1 MNVLAFDTCFT
12 ALSVAVRR
20 DGRDFTE
27 RLPLETGH
35 AEALMPMIARVM
47 REAGLAFSDLDRI
60 VVTQGPGTFTGV
72 RTGIAA
78 ARALALATGAALI
91 GASSLW
97 AIAVASRSRLP
108 HAMRS
113 GDALLVA
120 MDARKG
126 QIYAQAFDIHDI
138 ALTEPLLISVAEA
151 VALCPDRHLRVIG
164 NATLLVVAALTDAGR
179 EHVSALDESE
189 LPGQEYAEAAALLQA
204 SSRAPCV
211 GPLQPLYLRP
221 PDAKPQADKSL
232 PWVTT

>member
-20 DGRDFTE
+20 DGRDYAE

-47 REAGLAFSDLDRI
+47 QAAGLAFADLDRI

-78 ARALALATGAALI
+78 ARALALATGATLI
-91 GASSLW
+91 GVSSLW
-97 AIAVASRSRLP
+97 AIAVASRSQTP
-108 HAMRS
+108 HTADS
-113 GDALLVA
+113 SDALLVA

-126 QIYAQAFDIHDI
+126 QIYTQAFDVDDN
-138 ALTEPLLISVAEA
+138 AVTEPLLISVEDA

-164 NATLLVVAALTDAGR
+164 NAASLVVAAFTAADRA
-179 EHVSALDESE
+179 HASALDENE
-189 LPGQEYAEAAALLQA
+189 LPGQECAEAAALLQA
-204 SSRAPCV
+204 SGRTPIA